1 MCCLS
6 NCNFIICQE
15 KNIFDWIHYATNL
28 HFLESDIADLCN
40 GMMVDML
47 KIQPRSVKSEKSK
60 EEYI

>member
-1 MCCLS
+1 MTEYTL
-6 NCNFIICQE
+6 
-15 KNIFDWIHYATNL
+15 HYATNL